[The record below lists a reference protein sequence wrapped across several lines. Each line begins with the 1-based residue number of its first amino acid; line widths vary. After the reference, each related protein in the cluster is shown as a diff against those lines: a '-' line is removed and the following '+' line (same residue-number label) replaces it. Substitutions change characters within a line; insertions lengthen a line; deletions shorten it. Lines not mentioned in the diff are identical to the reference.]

1 MILRMVFFL
10 AIVSLVTGL
19 AHLFLAH
26 RLARSLTPPRRRL
39 VYGLAALSAISLPVF
54 IGGSRAL
61 FAGDPGSPLAMLAF
75 VHLGFFTLLYSSVL
89 AWEILRGLALLV
101 DRLGRGRQA
110 QGPIERALPVDPE
123 RRRALLGGLNLSLV
137 GLAGAQS
144 AAAMVGNQG
153 PIKVVE
159 VDVPIPEL
167 HPDLVGLRIVQLS
180 DVHVGPMIS
189 GEFVREVVEVVNTL
203 DADLVALTGD
213 LVDGSVAELGAH
225 TAPLAE
231 LRSRLGTWFCTGN
244 HEYYSGAEAWCA
256 EFERLGMV
264 VLNNRHEVLRV
275 GEAEL
280 VVAGVTDLSA
290 DRILPAHA
298 HDLDKAMEGAPRGD
312 FRLLLAHQPR
322 SVLGAPAHEIDLQ
335 LSGHTHGGQ
344 YFPGTV
350 LIHLAH
356 PYVRDLNL
364 HEGRTW
370 IYVSCGTGYW
380 GPPFRL
386 GSEAE
391 ITLLRLVPG

>member
-1 MILRMVFFL
+1 MIFRMALFL
-10 AIVSLVTGL
+10 ATVSLVTGL

-26 RLARSLTPPRRRL
+26 RLARSLTAPRRRL
-39 VYGLAALSAISLPVF
+39 VYALAALSAVSLPVF
-54 IGGSRAL
+54 IGGSKAL
-61 FAGDPGSPLAMLAF
+61 FAGDPGSPLAVLVF

-89 AWEILRGLALLV
+89 GWEILRGLALLV
-101 DRLGRGRQA
+101 DRVSRRGQT
-110 QGPIERALPVDPE
+110 QGPIERVLPIDPE

-144 AAAMVGNQG
+144 AAAIVVNQR

-159 VDVPIPEL
+159 VEVPIPEL
-167 HPDLVGLRIVQLS
+167 HPDLVGLRIVQIS

-189 GEFVREVVEVVNTL
+189 GDFVREVVDVVNTL
-203 DADLVALTGD
+203 DADLIAVTGD
-213 LVDGSVAELGAH
+213 LVDGTVAELGAH
-225 TAPLAE
+225 TASLAE
-231 LRSRLGTWFCTGN
+231 LRARHGTFFCTGN
-244 HEYYSGAEAWCA
+244 HEYYSGAEEWCR
-256 EFERLGMV
+256 ECERLGMV
-264 VLNNRHEVLRV
+264 VLNNRHEVLRL
-275 GEAEL
+275 GQAQL
-280 VVAGVTDLSA
+280 VVAGVTDLKAGS
-290 DRILPAHA
+290 ILPAHE
-298 HDLDKAMEGAPRGD
+298 HDLDGAMAGAPAGD

-322 SVLGAPAHEIDLQ
+322 SVLGAPRHEIDLQ

-344 YFPGTV
+344 YFPGTL

-370 IYVSCGTGYW
+370 IYVSCGTGFW